1 MKSPWKL
8 LAQLT
13 SRRRSAETRQSS
25 IEHDADTEASESE
38 AQQTSTRPL
47 NPMEASRASEHDENR
62 SGELVTTTT
71 SNETEREFDAA
82 PAVSVP
88 VDVEEVQAPER
99 REVSPSSA
107 EVDALEPQGETAK
120 KFPRT
125 PRTKRLGRAKRTRT
139 DMVAQSTAVANK
151 DQSAQSPSSRETFF
165 DEVAGLDEE
174 IKQLRIQL
182 AQKLHLQNVQLKK
195 MLERFDVS

>member
-1 MKSPWKL
+1 MKSPWKF

-25 IEHDADTEASESE
+25 IERDADTEASESE

-47 NPMEASRASEHDENR
+47 NPSEASRASEQDENR

-71 SNETEREFDAA
+71 SNETGREVDAA
-82 PAVSVP
+82 RAVSVP
-88 VDVEEVQAPER
+88 IDVEEVQAPAR
-99 REVSPSSA
+99 REVSPSHA
-107 EVDALEPQGETAK
+107 EARALPLESETSK

-125 PRTKRLGRAKRTRT
+125 PRTKRLGRAKTTRT